1 MTHTAIAHW
10 STFMSI
16 RSRLFVALT
25 LAGSSL
31 AAQSALPPVR
41 PLGQIIVASPSEFA
55 SISSVRALSDGSV
68 MVNDLSARTVV
79 LLDPT
84 LAHRTIIADSTSATS
99 MAYSSRLGGIIAYH
113 GDTTLFVDP
122 QSMSMLVLD
131 ASGKVARV
139 MSVPKAQD
147 ATFLIGGPF
156 GNPGLD
162 PSGRLVYRTMLRP
175 NFTPPGADG
184 KIVAPVMADS
194 APIIRFDL
202 NDRRADTAGYIKVPA
217 PRMSIS
223 SSEGRV
229 RVTMQLN
236 PLSMT
241 DDWALLPDGNIAVVR
256 GADFRVDLLKPDGT
270 VVKGEKIPFEWQR
283 LNDSSKQA
291 IVDSARK
298 IVEEA
303 RTRQLAI
310 VEGNAST
317 SAKPGSASSAAPSG
331 GAVFQ
336 MRVEGGPPP
345 AGAPATRSGG
355 TSLEIPPVEFAP
367 ISEMPDYRPAFTG
380 GATRA
385 DADGNLWI
393 RTSTVFNGAP
403 VYDVVNSSGQLT
415 DRVQL
420 PAGRTIAGFGKGGF
434 VYLAVRDGTTG
445 VRLEKAR
452 TK

>member
-1 MTHTAIAHW
+1 
-10 STFMSI
+10 MSI
-16 RSRLFVALT
+16 HSRVLARVLVTLT
-25 LAGSSL
+25 LTGGSL

-41 PLGQIIVASPSEFA
+41 PLGPVTAASPSEFA
-55 SISSVRALSDGSV
+55 SIASVRVLSDGSV
-68 MVNDLSARTVV
+68 LVNDLAARKVA

-84 LAHRTIIADSTSATS
+84 LVHSRIVADSTSATS

-131 ASGKVARV
+131 GAGKVARV

-162 PSGRLVYRTMLRP
+162 ASGRLVYRTVLRP
-175 NFTPPGADG
+175 RIVPPGPDG
-184 KIVAPVMADS
+184 KFVAPVPADS

-202 NDRRADTAGYIKVPA
+202 NERRADTAGYIKVPA
-217 PRMSIS
+217 PRMSIN

-229 RVTMQLN
+229 RVTMQMN
-236 PLSMT
+236 PLSVT
-241 DDWALLPDGNIAVVR
+241 DDWALLPDGDIAVVR
-256 GADFRVDLLKPDGT
+256 GADFRIDLLKADGT
-270 VVKGEKIPFEWQR
+270 VVRGQKIPFEWQR

-291 IVDSARK
+291 IVDSTRK
-298 IVEEA
+298 VVEEA

-310 VEGNAST
+310 MQGSPAATTASPT
-317 SAKPGSASSAAPSG
+317 APMSSG
-331 GAVFQ
+331 GATFQ
-336 MRVEGGPPP
+336 IRIENGPPG

-355 TSLEIPPVEFAP
+355 TAIELPPVEFAP
-367 ISEMPDYRPAFTG
+367 LSEMPDYRPAFSA

-385 DADGNLWI
+385 DGDGNLWI

-403 VYDVVNSSGQLT
+403 VYDVVSSSGQLT

-420 PAGRTIAGFGKGGF
+420 PAGRTIAGFGKAG
-434 VYLAVRDGTTG
+434 VIYLGVRDGSVG
-445 VRLEKAR
+445 VRLEKASI
-452 TK
+452 K

>member
-1 MTHTAIAHW
+1 
-10 STFMSI
+10 MSI
-16 RSRLFVALT
+16 HSRFFVVLT
-25 LAGSSL
+25 LAGGSL
-31 AAQSALPPVR
+31 VAQSTLPPVR
-41 PLGQIIVASPSEFA
+41 PLGQITVASPSEFA

-68 MVNDLSARTVV
+68 LVNDLTARKVT

-84 LAHRTIIADSTSATS
+84 LAHGTVIADSTSATS
-99 MAYSSRLGGIIAYH
+99 MAYSSRLGGLIAYH

-131 ASGKVARV
+131 GAGKVARV

-156 GNPGLD
+156 GNPGMD
-162 PSGRLVYRTMLRP
+162 PSGRLVYRTMLQP
-175 NFTPPGADG
+175 KFVPPGPDG
-184 KIVAPVMADS
+184 KTLAPVMADS

-202 NDRRADTAGYIKVPA
+202 GERRADTAGYIKVPA
-217 PRMSIS
+217 PRISIN
-223 SSEGRV
+223 SSEGNV
-229 RVTMQLN
+229 RVTMQMN
-236 PLSMT
+236 PLGIT
-241 DDWALLPDGNIAVVR
+241 DDWALLPDGNIAIVR

-283 LNDSSKQA
+283 LNDSSKQV

-298 IVEEA
+298 IVEDA
-303 RTRQLAI
+303 RNRQLAI
-310 VEGNAST
+310 MQ
-317 SAKPGSASSAAPSG
+317 GSASSTTGSTSAAPSG
-331 GAVFQ
+331 GAVFR
-336 MRVEGGPPP
+336 MRVEGGPPA

-355 TSLEIPPVEFAP
+355 TSIELPPVEFVP
-367 ISEMPDYRPAFTG
+367 LSEMPDYRPAFTA
-380 GATRA
+380 GAVRA

-393 RTSTVFNGAP
+393 RTSTMSKGAQ
-403 VYDVVNSSGQLT
+403 VYDVVNGSGQLI

-420 PAGRTIAGFGKGGF
+420 PAGRTIAGFGKGG
-434 VYLAVRDGTTG
+434 VMYLAVRDGTVG

>member
-1 MTHTAIAHW
+1 MTRAVIAYW
-10 STFMSI
+10 GSVMSI
-16 RSRLFVALT
+16 HSRFLIILAL
-25 LAGSSL
+25 ASSSL
-31 AAQSALPPVR
+31 VAQSVLPPVR
-41 PLGQIIVASPSEFA
+41 QLGPVTAASPSEFA

-68 MVNDLSARTVV
+68 LVNDLTARKVA

-84 LAHRTIIADSTSATS
+84 LAHSTIIADSTSATS
-99 MAYSSRLGGIIAYH
+99 MAYSSRLGGLIPYH

-122 QSMSMLVLD
+122 QAMSMLVLD
-131 ASGKVARV
+131 EMGKVARV

-156 GNPGLD
+156 GNPGMD
-162 PSGRLVYRTMLRP
+162 ASGHLVYRTMLRP
-175 NFTPPGADG
+175 KMVPPGADG
-184 KIVAPVMADS
+184 KFVAPVPIDS

-202 NDRRADTAGYIKVPA
+202 NERRADTAGYIKVPA
-217 PRMSIS
+217 PRVSIN

-229 RVTMQLN
+229 RVTMQMN
-236 PLSMT
+236 PLSVT

-270 VVKGEKIPFEWQR
+270 VVKGAKIPFEWQR
-283 LNDSSKQA
+283 LSDSSKQA
-291 IVDSARK
+291 IVDSTRNV
-298 IVEEA
+298 VEEA
-303 RTRQLAI
+303 RTRQFAI
-310 VEGNAST
+310 MQGNAAAT
-317 SAKPGSASSAAPSG
+317 PGSASTAMPSG
-331 GAVFQ
+331 GATFQ
-336 MRVEGGPPP
+336 MRIEGGSPS

-355 TSLEIPPVEFAP
+355 TSIDLPPVEFAP
-367 ISEMPDYRPAFTG
+367 ISEMPDYRPAFSA

-393 RTSTVFNGAP
+393 RTSSVFNGVQ
-403 VYDVVNSSGQLT
+403 VYDVVNSSGQLV

-420 PAGRTIAGFGKGGF
+420 PAGRTIAGFGRGGF
-434 VYLAVRDGTTG
+434 VYLAVRDGTVG

>member
-1 MTHTAIAHW
+1 
-10 STFMSI
+10 
-16 RSRLFVALT
+16 
-25 LAGSSL
+25 
-31 AAQSALPPVR
+31 
-41 PLGQIIVASPSEFA
+41 
-55 SISSVRALSDGSV
+55 
-68 MVNDLSARTVV
+68 
-79 LLDPT
+79 
-84 LAHRTIIADSTSATS
+84 
-99 MAYSSRLGGIIAYH
+99 
-113 GDTTLFVDP
+113 
-122 QSMSMLVLD
+122 
-131 ASGKVARV
+131 
-139 MSVPKAQD
+139 
-147 ATFLIGGPF
+147 
-156 GNPGLD
+156 
-162 PSGRLVYRTMLRP
+162 
-175 NFTPPGADG
+175 
-184 KIVAPVMADS
+184 VMADS

-336 MRVEGGPPP
+336 MRVEGGPPA

-355 TSLEIPPVEFAP
+355 TSIELPPVEFAP

>member
-1 MTHTAIAHW
+1 MSVQSRIAVILALI
-10 STFMSI
+10 SGNLGAQTTLPAV
-16 RSRLFVALT
+16 RSLGPVVA
-25 LAGSSL
+25 
-31 AAQSALPPVR
+31 
-41 PLGQIIVASPSEFA
+41 ASPSEFA
-55 SISSVRALSDGSV
+55 SIASVRALSDGSV
-68 MVNDLSARTVV
+68 LVNDLTGRKVA

-84 LAHRTIIADSTSATS
+84 LAHSTVIADSTSATS
-99 MAYSSRLGGIIAYH
+99 MAYSSRLGGIIPYH

-131 ASGKVARV
+131 AAGKVARV

-156 GNPGLD
+156 GNPGMD
-162 PSGRLVYRTMLRP
+162 PSGHLVYRTMLRP
-175 NFTPPGADG
+175 SVAPGADG
-184 KIVAPVMADS
+184 KLAPVTADS

-202 NDRRADTAGYIKVPA
+202 AERRADTAGYIKVPA
-217 PRMSIS
+217 PRVSIN

-229 RVTMQLN
+229 RVTMQMN
-236 PLSMT
+236 PLSVT

-270 VVKGEKIPFEWQR
+270 LVKGEKIPFEWQR

-291 IVDSARK
+291 IVDSTRK

-310 VEGNAST
+310 MQGNAPATPGATST
-317 SAKPGSASSAAPSG
+317 AAPSG

-355 TSLEIPPVEFAP
+355 TSVELPPVEFAP
-367 ISEMPDYRPAFTG
+367 ISEMPDYRPAFSA
-380 GATRA
+380 GAVRA
-385 DADGNLWI
+385 DAEGNLWI
-393 RTSTVFNGAP
+393 HTSTVFKGAP
-403 VYDVVNSSGQLT
+403 VYDVVNSSGQLV

-420 PAGRTIAGFGKGGF
+420 PAGRTIAGFGKGGV

-445 VRLEKAR
+445 VRLEKASTR
-452 TK
+452 SGALP

>member
-1 MTHTAIAHW
+1 MTRTVIAHW
-10 STFMSI
+10 NSIMSI
-16 RSRLFVALT
+16 HSRFFITLT
-25 LAGSSL
+25 LAGGPL
-31 AAQSALPPVR
+31 VAQSTLPPVR
-41 PLGQIIVASPSEFA
+41 PLGQITVASPSEFA

-68 MVNDLSARTVV
+68 LVNDLTGRKVT

-84 LAHRTIIADSTSATS
+84 LAHSTVIADSTSATS
-99 MAYSSRLGGIIAYH
+99 MAYSSRLGGLIAYH

-131 ASGKVARV
+131 GAGKVARV

-156 GNPGLD
+156 GNPGMD

-175 NFTPPGADG
+175 NFTPPGPDG
-184 KIVAPVMADS
+184 KVVAPVAIDS

-202 NDRRADTAGYIKVPA
+202 NERRADTAGYIKVPA
-217 PRMSIS
+217 PRVSINA
-223 SSEGRV
+223 SEGRM
-229 RVTMQLN
+229 RVTMQMN
-236 PLSMT
+236 PLSVT

-270 VVKGEKIPFEWQR
+270 VVKGEKMPFDWQR

-291 IVDSARK
+291 IVDSTRRV
-298 IVEEA
+298 VEEA

-310 VEGNAST
+310 MQGNAST
-317 SAKPGSASSAAPSG
+317 TAGSANSAAPSG
-331 GAVFQ
+331 GVVFQ
-336 MRVEGGPPP
+336 MRVEGGPPA
-345 AGAPATRSGG
+345 AGAPATRSSG
-355 TSLEIPPVEFAP
+355 TSLELPPVEFAP
-367 ISEMPDYRPAFTG
+367 LSEMPDYRPAFSA
-380 GATRA
+380 GAVRA

-393 RTSTVFNGAP
+393 RTSSVFNGAP
-403 VYDVVNSSGQLT
+403 VYDVVNSGGQLV

-420 PAGRTIAGFGKGGF
+420 PPGRTIAGFGKGGF

>member
-1 MTHTAIAHW
+1 
-10 STFMSI
+10 MSVH
-16 RSRLFVALT
+16 SRVLIILT
-25 LAGSSL
+25 LASSSL
-31 AAQSALPPVR
+31 GAQSVLPPVR
-41 PLGQIIVASPSEFA
+41 PLGPITAASPSEFA

-68 MVNDLSARTVV
+68 LVNDLTGRKIS

-84 LAHRTIIADSTSATS
+84 LAHSTVIADSTSATS
-99 MAYSSRLGGIIAYH
+99 MAYSSRLGGLIAYH

-131 ASGKVARV
+131 GAGKVARV

-156 GNPGLD
+156 GNPGTD

-175 NFTPPGADG
+175 KIVPPGPDG
-184 KIVAPVMADS
+184 KFVMPAPIDS

-202 NDRRADTAGYIKVPA
+202 AERRADTAGYIKVLA
-217 PRMSIS
+217 PRVSIN
-223 SSEGRV
+223 SSEGRM
-229 RVTMQLN
+229 RVTVQMN
-236 PLSMT
+236 PLGIA

-270 VVKGEKIPFEWQR
+270 LTKGEKIPFEWQR

-291 IVDSARK
+291 IVDSTRK
-298 IVEEA
+298 VVEEA

-310 VEGNAST
+310 VQGSAST
-317 SAKPGSASSAAPSG
+317 TPGSANAAVPSG
-331 GAVFQ
+331 GATFQ
-336 MRVEGGPPP
+336 VRIEGGPPA

-355 TSLEIPPVEFAP
+355 TSIDIPPIEFAP
-367 ISEMPDYRPAFTG
+367 LSEMPDYRPAFSS
-380 GATRA
+380 GATHA

-393 RTSTVFNGAP
+393 RTSSVFNGAQ
-403 VYDVVNSSGQLT
+403 VYDIVNSRGQLV

-420 PAGRTIAGFGKGGF
+420 PAGRTIAGFGKDGSI
-434 VYLAVRDGTTG
+434 YLAVRDGTVG
-445 VRLEKAR
+445 ARLEKAR

>member
-1 MTHTAIAHW
+1 
-10 STFMSI
+10 
-16 RSRLFVALT
+16 
-25 LAGSSL
+25 
-31 AAQSALPPVR
+31 
-41 PLGQIIVASPSEFA
+41 
-55 SISSVRALSDGSV
+55 
-68 MVNDLSARTVV
+68 
-79 LLDPT
+79 
-84 LAHRTIIADSTSATS
+84 
-99 MAYSSRLGGIIAYH
+99 
-113 GDTTLFVDP
+113 
-122 QSMSMLVLD
+122 VLD
-131 ASGKVARV
+131 GAGKVARV

-162 PSGRLVYRTMLRP
+162 ASGRLVYRTMLRP
-175 NFTPPGADG
+175 KMAPGLDG
-184 KIVAPVMADS
+184 KLAPVSADS

-217 PRMSIS
+217 PRVSIN
-223 SSEGRV
+223 SSEGRT
-229 RVTMQLN
+229 RVTMQMN
-236 PLSMT
+236 PLSVT

-291 IVDSARK
+291 IVDSTRK

-310 VEGNAST
+310 MQGNAPAATSST
-317 SAKPGSASSAAPSG
+317 SSPAPSG
-331 GAVFQ
+331 GMMFQ
-336 MRVEGGPPP
+336 MRVEGGPPA

-355 TSLEIPPVEFAP
+355 TSIELPPVEFAP
-367 ISEMPDYRPAFTG
+367 LSEMPDYRPAFSA
-380 GATRA
+380 GAVRA

-393 RTSTVFNGAP
+393 RTSTVFNGVQ
-403 VYDVVNSSGQLT
+403 VYDVVNSSGQLV

-434 VYLAVRDGTTG
+434 VYLAVRDGTVG
-445 VRLEKAR
+445 VRLERAR

>member
-1 MTHTAIAHW
+1 MTRAATAHW
-10 STFMSI
+10 SSIMSI
-16 RSRLFVALT
+16 HSCVLSRVPVILT
-25 LAGSSL
+25 LASGSL
-31 AAQSALPPVR
+31 VAQGALPPVR
-41 PLGQIIVASPSEFA
+41 PLGQIVVASPSEFG
-55 SISSVRALSDGSV
+55 SVSSVRVLSDGSV
-68 MVNDLSARTVV
+68 LVNDLTARKVT

-84 LAHRTIIADSTSATS
+84 LAHSTIVADSTSATS
-99 MAYSSRLGGIIAYH
+99 MAYSSRLGGLIAYH

-131 ASGKVARV
+131 GAGKVARV

-162 PSGRLVYRTMLRP
+162 ASGRLVYRTMLRP
-175 NFTPPGADG
+175 KMAPGLDG
-184 KIVAPVMADS
+184 KLAPVSADS

-217 PRMSIS
+217 PRVSIN
-223 SSEGRV
+223 SSEGRT
-229 RVTMQLN
+229 RVTMQMN
-236 PLSMT
+236 PLSVT

-291 IVDSARK
+291 IVDSTRK

-310 VEGNAST
+310 MQGNAPAATSST
-317 SAKPGSASSAAPSG
+317 SSPAPSG
-331 GAVFQ
+331 GMMFQ
-336 MRVEGGPPP
+336 MRVEGGPPA

-355 TSLEIPPVEFAP
+355 TSIELPPVEFAP
-367 ISEMPDYRPAFTG
+367 LSEMPDYRPAFSA
-380 GATRA
+380 GAVRA

-393 RTSTVFNGAP
+393 RTSTVFNGVQ
-403 VYDVVNSSGQLT
+403 VYDVVNSSGQLI

-434 VYLAVRDGTTG
+434 VYLAVRDGTVG
-445 VRLEKAR
+445 VRLERAR